1 MSEVNDPVPTRPRT
15 VKYNPAF
22 LDEDDLVRGFVVRD
36 VDHQIVLEAVRD
48 NDSAPNAHVLVVGP
62 RGSGKTSL
70 LRRVLISIAR
80 DGELQGRWFPIVFAE
95 ESYQVSSVGELWLEA
110 LFHLAEQT
118 DDAQLR
124 RSHEEL
130 NREHDDKRLRERA
143 LALLLDFADARGR
156 RLLLVIENL
165 HMLTDQ
171 ISDDDAW
178 TIRHTLQNEPRV
190 MFLASATT
198 RFEAIDKADKAL
210 YEIFNVHELRAL
222 NLDECHAVWRAASG
236 QDTPREQVRPLH
248 ILTGGN
254 LRLMTII
261 SRFGAT
267 HSFSALMAELMSLVD
282 EHTEYFKSH
291 LDGMASVE
299 RKVYLA
305 VAEAWAPASAA
316 EVAIAARVDVH
327 RASAL
332 LGRLVQRG
340 AVSVAGTDGKKKLY
354 QLTERLYNVY
364 YLMRRRGTP
373 SQRVRA
379 AVSFM
384 VGYYGPREL
393 VDVTKRL
400 AAEAGEG
407 DPLRMERA
415 SAFVQML
422 AQPEVSPFR
431 DLILRA
437 TPLGFFEGVEI
448 DPGFRARAATLRGNL
463 GPLFDARVM
472 SSWFPPNDPHHT
484 FDSLNEFSGAPDF
497 EVVNLCRAA
506 VALEP
511 TNAVAW
517 ARLGSLLDLVND
529 VAASVE
535 ALEEALRLA
544 PTYAWAWWLLG
555 KCYFASKRFQEAESA
570 FCKALEF
577 APNWGAAWLDMG
589 LTEAARGRQDVFCF
603 RQAFVLDPGHLLT
616 RVMTNLKIS
625 ELPEETLHTMI
636 GLFNEVAAVG
646 KSSQVLELLASSGSR
661 PELEA
666 LTLAITLDAGQ
677 PAPPAPR
684 EIAEMAADIR
694 NDIEG
699 RRRARGLPNTVGRG
713 EAGNNTS
720 TLP

>member
-1 MSEVNDPVPTRPRT
+1 MSDSTPTRPRT

-22 LDEDDLVRGFVVRD
+22 LDDDDLVRGFVVRD
-36 VDHQIVLEAVRD
+36 VDHQILLDAVRD
-48 NDSAPNAHVLVVGP
+48 NDSAPNSHVLVVGP

-70 LRRVLISIAR
+70 LRRVLISIVR
-80 DGELQGRWFPIVFAE
+80 DPELEHRWFPIVFAE

-118 DDAQLR
+118 DDPELR
-124 RSHEEL
+124 RSHAEL

-190 MFLASATT
+190 MFIASATT

-210 YEIFNVHELRAL
+210 YEIFNVHDLRPL
-222 NLDECHAVWRAASG
+222 NLDECHAVWLAASG

-267 HSFSALMAELMSLVD
+267 SSFSALMAELMSLVD

-291 LDGMASVE
+291 LDGMAATE

-305 VAEAWAPASAA
+305 LAEAWAPATAA
-316 EVAIAARVDVH
+316 EVAIVARVDVH

-340 AVSVAGTDGKKKLY
+340 AVSVASTDGKKKHY

-384 VGYYGPREL
+384 VGYYGPRQL

-400 AAEAGEG
+400 AAEAGDE
-407 DPLRMERA
+407 DPLRTERA
-415 SAFVQML
+415 SAYVQML
-422 AQPEVSPFR
+422 SQPELAPFR
-431 DLILRA
+431 DLVLRA
-437 TPLGFFEGVEI
+437 TPLDFFDGVEI
-448 DPGFRARAATLRGNL
+448 DPEIKARAAILRSDSGRAFGDGML
-463 GPLFDARVM
+463 
-472 SSWFPPNDPHHT
+472 SYFPPDDPHRT
-484 FDSLNEFSGAPDF
+484 LDALKEFAGVPNSEILD
-497 EVVNLCRAA
+497 LCDAA
-506 VALEP
+506 VTLEP
-511 TNAVAW
+511 TNATAW
-517 ARLGSLLDLVND
+517 ARLGAFLVHR
-529 VAASVE
+529 APIAIE
-535 ALEEALRLA
+535 ALQKALRLE

-555 KCYFASKRFQEAESA
+555 KIYQAAQRWDEAESA
-570 FCKALEF
+570 FRKAVEF
-577 APNWGAAWLDMG
+577 APNWGLAWLNLS
-589 LTEAARGRQDVFCF
+589 LTEAKREGPGFVSFKEAVKLDPEQIQMLYWPHLTPSEFSEEELWGAIDLFIDVAARGKSA
-603 RQAFVLDPGHLLT
+603 QALG
-616 RVMTNLKIS
+616 
-625 ELPEETLHTMI
+625 
-636 GLFNEVAAVG
+636 
-646 KSSQVLELLASSGSR
+646 LLAGNPNR

-666 LTLAITLDAGQ
+666 LTLALTLDAGQ

-684 EIAEMAADIR
+684 EIAEMAQDLR
-694 NDIEG
+694 HDIEA
-699 RRRARGLPNTVGRG
+699 RRRAWIASRP
-713 EAGNNTS
+713 
-720 TLP
+720 